1 VEGDNSAELAAY
13 QGVHPEEAAMTSITV
28 GSGETFRPHDQLTT
42 ADTVT
47 IQAGGLLVV
56 DQLEFIQ
63 PAGYVLPAD
72 IVVQPSAGGLPAG
85 MLEIKNLPPV
95 KDATLSFSNL
105 VVHFTNAALPP
116 LVLNT
121 TGTSVFGDI
130 HPSQQGTTG
139 NFFFGAP
146 LGGDF
151 KFPPHVLSIPTN
163 FVIG

>member
-1 VEGDNSAELAAY
+1 
-13 QGVHPEEAAMTSITV
+13 MTSITV

-85 MLEIKNLPPV
+85 MLEIKICRPSRMPPSRSP
-95 KDATLSFSNL
+95 TWWY
-105 VVHFTNAALPP
+105 
-116 LVLNT
+116 
-121 TGTSVFGDI
+121 TSLMQRCR
-130 HPSQQGTTG
+130 HSC
-139 NFFFGAP
+139 
-146 LGGDF
+146 
-151 KFPPHVLSIPTN
+151 
-163 FVIG
+163 